1 VSANHGL
8 KSVVSDNEHVMDFS
22 PEPWS
27 TIFAVNYFTA
37 EIMPNIVIL
46 AGIIDTMVY
55 QRSNFKNINP
65 IQPSCKKAIYN
76 SFEEAQEVI
85 AHIKETRVVR
95 EISAYKCTICGF
107 WHLTSRTK

>member
-1 VSANHGL
+1 L
-8 KSVVSDNEHVMDFS
+8 
-22 PEPWS
+22 
-27 TIFAVNYFTA
+27 FAVNYFTA

-55 QRSNFKNINP
+55 KLSNIKNINP
-65 IQPSCKKAIYN
+65 IQPACKKAIYN
-76 SFEEAQEVI
+76 SQEEALDMI

-107 WHLTSRTK
+107 WHLTSRTN